1 MASNVVRVELSKAQK
16 GVNDLTSALNQAKT
30 KVKTMRGRVDETC
43 GWWEGDTG
51 TTFRQSFGRACD
63 FFNNTLTKKLQ
74 DHADR
79 MLKSVQAQHTQ
90 DSNMAAQIKRH

>member
-16 GVNDLTSALNQAKT
+16 GANELNTALNTMKT

-43 GWWEGDTG
+43 QWWEGDTG

-63 FFNNTLTKKLQ
+63 YFNNTLTKKLQ

-79 MLKSVQAQHTQ
+79 MLKSVQMQHNQ
-90 DSNMAAQIKRH
+90 DTNIASQIKRY

>member
-16 GVNDLTSALNQAKT
+16 GVNDLNSSLEQLKT
-30 KVKTMRGRVDETC
+30 RVKTMRTRVDETC
-43 GWWEGDTG
+43 QWWEGDTG

-63 FFNNTLTKKLQ
+63 YFNNTLTKKLL

-79 MLKSVQAQHTQ
+79 MLKSVQMQHTQ
-90 DSNMAAQIKRH
+90 DANMASQIKRH